1 MQCNTISLQISSC
14 CCYFVICKMCSL
26 LRNGGVGEYPI
37 TLWATYFWWV
47 VLSACANTVSLGFS
61 WKMEMQLKWALT
73 NVAIAL
79 FHLFIA
85 FPIAKGVAPPPPLL
99 WQAAAALRLTLVST
113 EKLSLKQE
121 ALTKDPVLN
130 DCKSY
135 CNAWANCRQIKDT
148 NRNPQVLSINWFPC
162 HILIWEYSMV
172 CTGFHRS
179 HTYMGGFKISP
190 HWIR

>member
-1 MQCNTISLQISSC
+1 MSYLFLMGGIVCMCQYSKSRIFMENGNAIKVSTHK
-14 CCYFVICKMCSL
+14 CCYCPFSSFSCLSDCKRGS
-26 LRNGGVGEYPI
+26 
-37 TLWATYFWWV
+37 
-47 VLSACANTVSLGFS
+47 
-61 WKMEMQLKWALT
+61 
-73 NVAIAL
+73 
-79 FHLFIA
+79 
-85 FPIAKGVAPPPPLL
+85 PPPLL

-190 HWIR
+190 QWIR